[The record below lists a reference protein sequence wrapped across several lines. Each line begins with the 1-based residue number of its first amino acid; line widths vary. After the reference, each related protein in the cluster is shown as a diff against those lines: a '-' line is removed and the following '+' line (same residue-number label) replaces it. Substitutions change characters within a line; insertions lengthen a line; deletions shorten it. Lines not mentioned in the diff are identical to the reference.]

1 MSSIGDKAIEAG
13 SLDIGM
19 YRDDIDTRPK
29 TRIGPTEIPEP
40 IDGKVVVL
48 TDDVLFTGRT
58 IRAALDALVD
68 LGRPSA
74 VQLAVVVDRG
84 HRQLPIRADY
94 VGKNIPTAIT
104 EHVAVRFAEIDG
116 DDGVY
121 MGDSA
126 RKRFR
131 KRGRRVNDLLTT
143 EGLSKEMLTDLLDE
157 ADEFAEVLTRPIPK
171 VPALRGKTVAT
182 MFFEPSTRTRM
193 SFEKA
198 AKALSADTV
207 SFSPGTSALS
217 KGESLKDTALTVHA
231 MGVDL
236 MVVRH
241 KNTGAPQRLAEWLDI
256 PIVNG
261 GDGAHQH
268 PTQALL
274 DCLTI
279 RQRFGTLEGLN
290 IAIVGDIKHSRV
302 ARSDIFAMSTLGA
315 NVTLVGP
322 PTLLPLDP
330 EEWPVEATHDLDAQ
344 LDTFDVVYLLRVQNE
359 RGGGSV
365 FPSVSEYTRRFGMTT
380 ERFNRLSEDAIVM
393 HPGPMNRG
401 VEIGHDVADDE
412 RSLILQQVT
421 NGVATRMAVLF
432 ALLGGDRDA

>member
-1 MSSIGDKAIEAG
+1 MRHFLS
-13 SLDIGM
+13 
-19 YRDDIDTRPK
+19 
-29 TRIGPTEIPEP
+29 TESM
-40 IDGKVVVL
+40 DRSVL
-48 TDDVLFTGRT
+48 
-58 IRAALDALVD
+58 
-68 LGRPSA
+68 
-74 VQLAVVVDRG
+74 
-84 HRQLPIRADY
+84 
-94 VGKNIPTAIT
+94 
-104 EHVAVRFAEIDG
+104 EE
-116 DDGVY
+116 
-121 MGDSA
+121 
-126 RKRFR
+126 
-131 KRGRRVNDLLTT
+131 
-143 EGLSKEMLTDLLDE
+143 LLDE
-157 ADEFAEVLTRPIPK
+157 ADAFTEVLSRPIPK

-198 AKALSADTV
+198 AKALSADTM
-207 SFSPGTSALS
+207 SFSPSTSSLS

-241 KNTGAPQRLAEWLDI
+241 KETGAPWRLAEWLDI

-279 RQRFGTLEGLN
+279 RQRFGSLDGLE
-290 IAIVGDIKHSRV
+290 IAIVGDIRHSRV

-322 PTLLPLDP
+322 PTLLPIDP
-330 EEWPVEATHDLDAQ
+330 DAWPVTVSHDLDAVVEKV
-344 LDTFDVVYLLRVQNE
+344 DVVYLLRVQLE

-365 FPSVSEYTRRFGMTT
+365 FPSLPEYTRRFGMTR
-380 ERFNRLSEDAIVM
+380 ERFARLGPDAIVL

-401 VEIGHDVADDE
+401 VEIDHDVADDE

-421 NGVATRMAVLF
+421 NGVAARMAVLF
-432 ALLGGDRDA
+432 KLLGGEHDV